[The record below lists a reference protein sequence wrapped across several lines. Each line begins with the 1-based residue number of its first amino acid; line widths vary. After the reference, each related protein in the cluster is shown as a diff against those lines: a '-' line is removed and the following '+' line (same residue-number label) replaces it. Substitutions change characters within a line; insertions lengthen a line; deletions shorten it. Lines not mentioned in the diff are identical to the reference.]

1 MFRCLV
7 FITFLALGL
16 VTRARA
22 ASWDGAGDE
31 LFSNGMVPHIQVEV
45 STQAVAVLRQYA
57 FQAGA
62 KRSERPEVLCTVREG
77 GNTWTNVA
85 FHLKGS
91 ASFRSIDDSPAF
103 TLNFSKHV
111 PRQRFHGLEKISL
124 NNSAQDPTRLIEKI
138 SRELYRKGGVPV
150 PRAGHIT
157 AELNGRRLGLF
168 VLLEGWNRQFISRH
182 FPDPRGPLYEG
193 PFLTDID
200 KPLDVAYGKTNGHRL
215 NMADLLGAA
224 KERDPVKRQAR
235 LESVLDM
242 ERFTRHLAMDFLAWN
257 GDGYALHANNY
268 RIFHDRSQGRY
279 VFMPH
284 GMDQMSGLDNAPIL
298 PGGDGIVA
306 WGVLSLPEERRRVL
320 EHIRQFRGSFYQPEL
335 IRQRALEIGTTVGT
349 ALAREAGV
357 TNISPEYM
365 ATVAGW
371 IQQVTNRLASVDE
384 QLAGIKNLKP
394 LKLGEPL
401 LLARWTNQ
409 VLAGMPEFVPDA
421 AKGLLGVRT
430 AAGSTGAWTSL
441 VWLEQGR
448 YRLEGRVRMAPGAST
463 NQVSAG
469 LRVRSARKRSM
480 GLDWGWDSRRRSE
493 YRPGGETGNLV
504 YQPLPANAGTNW
516 TPIACEI
523 DLRQPVADLEVFCE
537 AAGAGEAWFEEASLK
552 LTRLT
557 DPGR

>member
-1 MFRCLV
+1 MYRRLV
-7 FITFLALGL
+7 LIAFLAFQLAPL
-16 VTRARA
+16 AQA
-22 ASWDGAGDE
+22 ASDGAGDD
-31 LFSNGMVPHIQVEV
+31 LFTNQVLRHLKVEV

-57 FQAGA
+57 FQPGA

-77 GNTWTNVA
+77 TNTWTNVA

-91 ASFRSIDDSPAF
+91 ASFKSVDDAPAF

-138 SRELYRKGGVPV
+138 SRELYTKGGVPV

-168 VLLEGWNRQFISRH
+168 VLLEGWNRQFIGRH
-182 FPDPRGPLYEG
+182 FPDSRGPLYEG

-215 NMADLLGAA
+215 SIADLLAAA
-224 KERDPVKRQAR
+224 KEADPAKRWAR

-242 ERFTRHLAMDFLAWN
+242 DRFTRHLALDFLAWN

-268 RIFHDRSQGRY
+268 RIFHDRSQGRF

-306 WGVLSLPEERRRVL
+306 WGVLSLPEGRRRVL
-320 EHIRQFRGSFYQPEL
+320 ERLREFRGSFYKPEL
-335 IRQRALEIGTTVGT
+335 IRQRALEIANTIGT
-349 ALAREAGV
+349 ALAREAGA
-357 TNISPEYM
+357 TNIPPEYM

-371 IQQVTNRLASVDE
+371 VQQVGDRIVSVDE
-384 QLAGIKNLKP
+384 QLASITSLRP
-394 LKLGEPL
+394 LKVSEVL
-401 LLARWTNQ
+401 LLTNWTNQ
-409 VLAGMPEFVPDA
+409 VMRGKPDFVPDA
-421 AKGLLGVRT
+421 RHNLLGVRT
-430 AAGSTGAWTSL
+430 AAGSTGAWTTL

-448 YRLEGRVRMAPGAST
+448 YRLEARARIAPAAST

-480 GLDWGWDSRRRSE
+480 GLDWGWDSRRRAE

-504 YQPLPANAGTNW
+504 YQPLLANAGTNW
-516 TPIACEI
+516 AQITCEI
-523 DLRQPVADLEVFCE
+523 DLRQPVSDLEIFCE
-537 AAGAGEAWFEEASLK
+537 ASGDGEAWFDRASLN